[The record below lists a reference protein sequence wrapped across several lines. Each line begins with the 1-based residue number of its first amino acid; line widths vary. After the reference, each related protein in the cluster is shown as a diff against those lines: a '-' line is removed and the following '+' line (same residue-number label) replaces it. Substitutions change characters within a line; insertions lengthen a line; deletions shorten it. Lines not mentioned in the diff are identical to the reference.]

1 MNTPPPR
8 DHHGDREKQRPGEG
22 PATDGDGDRDVDIF
36 GRKGGRAAVD
46 AFQGI
51 NVT

>member
-1 MNTPPPR
+1 MSPPPDR
-8 DHHGDREKQRPGEG
+8 HGDREKQRPEER
-22 PATDGDGDRDVDIF
+22 PATDGDRDVDIF

-46 AFQGI
+46 AFQSI